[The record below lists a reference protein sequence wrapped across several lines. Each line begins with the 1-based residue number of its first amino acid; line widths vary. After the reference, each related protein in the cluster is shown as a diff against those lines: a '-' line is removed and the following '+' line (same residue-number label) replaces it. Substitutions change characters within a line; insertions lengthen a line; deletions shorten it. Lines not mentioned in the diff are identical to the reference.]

1 MVAGDC
7 LEESDDEGDD
17 EGDDDDDDDK
27 VVVINYMIHTV

>member
-17 EGDDDDDDDK
+17 EGDDDK
-27 VVVINYMIHTV
+27 VVVISDMIHTV